1 MLKISKQYI
10 PYNAYIIKEFI
21 RNSVIN
27 TVIINLDSHEVTINN
42 FKHTQLYYNQ
52 DINEYAKLIM
62 DRIHNHKI
70 KNI

>member
-1 MLKISKQYI
+1 MIKISKQYI

-27 TVIINLDSHEVTINN
+27 TVIVNLDSREVYINN
-42 FKHTQLYYNQ
+42 FKHSQLYYGQN
-52 DINEYAKLIM
+52 INEYAKIIM
-62 DRIHNHKI
+62 DRIHNNKI

>member
-1 MLKISKQYI
+1 MIKINKQYI

-27 TVIINLDSHEVTINN
+27 TVIINLDSRDIFING

-52 DINEYAKLIM
+52 DINEYAKLIIT
-62 DRIHNHKI
+62 RIHSNKI
-70 KNI
+70 KNL

>member
-1 MLKISKQYI
+1 MIKISKQYI

-27 TVIINLDSHEVTINN
+27 IIVINLDSREVFINN

-52 DINEYAKLIM
+52 DINEYAYTIITRL
-62 DRIHNHKI
+62 HSNKI
-70 KNI
+70 KNL

>member
-1 MLKISKQYI
+1 MIKISKQYI

-27 TVIINLDSHEVTINN
+27 IIVINLDSREVFINN

-52 DINEYAKLIM
+52 DINEYAYTIITRL
-62 DRIHNHKI
+62 HSNKI
-70 KNI
+70 K

>member
-1 MLKISKQYI
+1 MIKINKQYI

-27 TVIINLDSHEVTINN
+27 TVIVNLDSREVYINN
-42 FKHTQLYYNQ
+42 FKHSQLYYGQN
-52 DINEYAKLIM
+52 INEYAKIIM
-62 DRIHNHKI
+62 DRIHNNKI